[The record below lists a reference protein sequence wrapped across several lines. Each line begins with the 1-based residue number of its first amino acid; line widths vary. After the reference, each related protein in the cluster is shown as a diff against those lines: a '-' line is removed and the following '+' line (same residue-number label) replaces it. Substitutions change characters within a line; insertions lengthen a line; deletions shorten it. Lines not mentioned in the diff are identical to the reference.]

1 MINKTEHSKRKITSE
16 ELKDTLNRV
25 KLALALSGLMG
36 GTIVGANAAENTKH
50 NDSMLKGKT
59 EVVTGHLNDKYMQTT
74 IEGSQEHITQENNT
88 LSKDYKSTLQSVYNL
103 NDGYTMVSSRADA
116 ASISLKDGKK
126 DFSKKQLSDVLYMT
140 TPDGRT
146 LDCSFLQNEKNGS
159 ILPLGFEKNTFV
171 KEDGTP
177 DKELEAKT
185 INEVKETVGVDYIND
200 DVTKKYNDIVIAKQ
214 LSEAKEHGFTD
225 QDISKLKI
233 YCESNKEFIES
244 GKTHILSTKNQI
256 EEQSASKTK
265 DLTGY
270 FLKTQNSR

>member
-1 MINKTEHSKRKITSE
+1 
-16 ELKDTLNRV
+16 
-25 KLALALSGLMG
+25 
-36 GTIVGANAAENTKH
+36 
-50 NDSMLKGKT
+50 
-59 EVVTGHLNDKYMQTT
+59 
-74 IEGSQEHITQENNT
+74 
-88 LSKDYKSTLQSVYNL
+88 
-103 NDGYTMVSSRADA
+103 
-116 ASISLKDGKK
+116 
-126 DFSKKQLSDVLYMT
+126 MT

-270 FLKTQNSR
+270 FLKTQNSH